1 MQVSLT
7 KRTIGMDAI
16 IADRI
21 RGVIFGQAIGDALG
35 FGTEWIPK
43 HKVKKKYPHG
53 LRSYN
58 QIVRYKNI
66 KDWQP
71 GDWTDDTDQM
81 LCILDSLLEKQQV
94 DILDIAARLH
104 HWANTNGMGMGQTVR
119 SVVFSP
125 DFLNNPTLVA
135 KQIWE
140 ESGRQVAANG
150 GVMRT
155 SVLGIWDYPFPTK
168 VKHNAEQ
175 VCQITHYD
183 PRCLGSCVA
192 VCLAIATLLQGESN
206 IDSLVGAIATE
217 VSAYDPSIQ
226 EYFNLASLTSLDA
239 LDLDEGLNPGEN
251 GGTGYTLK
259 SLGAGFWALLHAKSY
274 EDGILQII
282 HEGGDADTNAAV
294 AGALLGARFGF
305 HSFPKEWVD
314 ELVYKQELNNR
325 VERLIQEVSN
335 YKVEI

>member
-1 MQVSLT
+1 MYAV
-7 KRTIGMDAI
+7 IV
-16 IADRI
+16 DRI

-43 HKVKKKYPHG
+43 HKVKKEYPQG
-53 LRSYN
+53 LNDYH
-58 QIVRYKNI
+58 QIIRYPDI
-66 KDWQP
+66 KGWQP

-81 LCILDSLLEKQQV
+81 LCILDSLIEKQKV
-94 DILDIAARLH
+94 DVLDIAARLH
-104 HWANTNGMGMGQTVR
+104 HWAITDGMGMGQTVC

-125 DFLNNPTLVA
+125 NFLHNPTLVA

-155 SVLGIWDYPFPTK
+155 SVLGIWDYPFPAK

-183 PRCLGSCVA
+183 SRCVGSCVA
-192 VCLAIATLLQGESN
+192 VCLAIATLLQGDNN
-206 IDSLVGAIATE
+206 IDGLVRAIAKE
-217 VSAYDPSIQ
+217 VSAYDPSIDK
-226 EYFNLASLTSLDA
+226 YFDLASLTSLDA

-259 SLGAGFWALLHAKSY
+259 TMGAGFWALLHAKSY
-274 EDGILQII
+274 EDAILQII

-294 AGALLGARFGF
+294 AGALLGARFGYE
-305 HSFPKEWVD
+305 SLPKKWVD
-314 ELVYKQELNNR
+314 KLIYKQELNNR
-325 VERLIQEVSN
+325 VERLIQDVN
-335 YKVEI
+335 NNRAKM

>member
-1 MQVSLT
+1 
-7 KRTIGMDAI
+7 MDAVV
-16 IADRI
+16 ANQI

-43 HKVKKKYPHG
+43 HRVKQEYPQG
-53 LRSYN
+53 LRNYN
-58 QIVRYKNI
+58 QIVRYPKI
-66 KDWQP
+66 QGWQP

-94 DILDIAARLH
+94 DVLDIATRLH
-104 HWANTNGMGMGQTVR
+104 HWAITDGMGMGQTVY

-125 DFLNNPTLVA
+125 DFLNNPTEVA

-140 ESGRQVAANG
+140 ASGQTVAANG

-155 SVLGIWDYPFPTK
+155 SVLGIWDYPFSTK

-183 PRCLGSCVA
+183 RRCVGSCVA

-206 IDSLVGAIATE
+206 IENLVRSIATE
-217 VSAYDPSIQ
+217 VKSYDPSIQ
-226 EYFNLASLTSLDA
+226 EYFNMASLTSLDA
-239 LDLDEGLNPGEN
+239 LDLDQGLNPGEN

-259 SLGAGFWALLHAKSY
+259 TMGAGFWALIHAKSY

-294 AGALLGARFGF
+294 AGALLGARFGYE
-305 HSFPKEWVD
+305 SLPKKWVD
-314 ELVYKQELNNR
+314 ELIYKQELDNR
-325 VERLIQEVSN
+325 VERLIFLCN
-335 YKVEI
+335 YRNSEANTSRNLT